1 MMMERTGAVERC
13 PPGVTPRLMLP
24 LGVAENST
32 ELRVVYDARVL
43 NQFEAPGD
51 MGYPSLR
58 TWRLGLRG
66 PGYPRSAPDVQT

>member
-58 TWRLGLRG
+58 NLAPWVTGARL
-66 PGYPRSAPDVQT
+66 PPKRS